1 LVVCSSRAGRASDKE
16 KMLFTRLE
24 AELTCS
30 EWDKSRMQSFE
41 LELPE
46 DVVDVGKMFGEEEG
60 NPPSNDD

>member
-1 LVVCSSRAGRASDKE
+1 VCSSRAGRASDKE

-46 DVVDVGKMFGEEEG
+46 DVVDVDKYFGKEDGD
-60 NPPSNDD
+60 PSTN